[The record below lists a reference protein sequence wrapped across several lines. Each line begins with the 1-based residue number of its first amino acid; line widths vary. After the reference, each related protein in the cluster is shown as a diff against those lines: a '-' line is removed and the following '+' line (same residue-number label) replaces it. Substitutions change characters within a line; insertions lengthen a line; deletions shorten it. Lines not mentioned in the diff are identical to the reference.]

1 MNEELLSDLSAKMAE
16 AAANN
21 PAQDMRRNFRA
32 MLGAA
37 FTKLDLV
44 SRDEYDAQVEM
55 LERARAKLAALESR
69 VAELEA
75 RLKK

>member
-21 PAQDMRRNFRA
+21 PAQDLRRNFRA

-44 SRDEYDAQVEM
+44 SRDEYDAQVEL

-75 RLKK
+75 RLGK

>member
-1 MNEELLSDLSAKMAE
+1 MNEELLSDLSAKMAD
-16 AAANN
+16 AAARN
-21 PAQDMRRNFRA
+21 PAQDLRRNFRA

-37 FTKLDLV
+37 FAKLDLV

-75 RLKK
+75 RLKR

>member
-1 MNEELLSDLSAKMAE
+1 MNEELLSDLSAKMAD

-21 PAQDMRRNFRA
+21 PTQDLRRNFRA

-37 FTKLDLV
+37 FAKLDLV